1 MIEKAFRTL
10 GLEPGAKADEV
21 RAAYRR
27 LAKLNHPD
35 KFAYDPRR
43 QAQATARMKE
53 INAAYRALRP
63 YLDGRRAPS
72 PAPPPRPPPRQPAPP
87 PRRPP
92 PRTARHTPYRTRP
105 EPELGRNVLRM
116 IGVAIMLILFVSQL
130 LGGGLKRS
138 ASPSWP
144 YDPPS
149 SEQRERI
156 RKEAAEELEEF
167 LREYRAAPPE
177 ERGRKLHEYF
187 ERRFGVKYTTEPP
200 K

>member
-27 LAKLNHPD
+27 LAKRNHPD
-35 KFAYDPRR
+35 KFAYDPRQ

-72 PAPPPRPPPRQPAPP
+72 PAPPPRPPPRSA
-87 PRRPP
+87 RR
-92 PRTARHTPYRTRP
+92 APYRTGP
-105 EPELGRNVLRM
+105 EPELGRNVLRV
-116 IGVAIMLILFVSQL
+116 IGIAIMLILFLSQL
-130 LGGGLKRS
+130 LGGGLRRS

-144 YDPPS
+144 YDPLPP
-149 SEQRERI
+149 EHRERI
-156 RKEAAEELEEF
+156 R
-167 LREYRAAPPE
+167 
-177 ERGRKLHEYF
+177 
-187 ERRFGVKYTTEPP
+187 
-200 K
+200 